1 MVVSGSS
8 ATLKCSQITLLKS
21 ARSVSPVSAWITFHM
36 RKLQRINGTELW
48 HKVPQDAASAHSC
61 QTNVVDIMS
70 FKLSAP

>member
-48 HKVPQDAASAHSC
+48 HNCKMQRVLTAVK
-61 QTNVVDIMS
+61 QTWS
-70 FKLSAP
+70 TS